1 MPSRT
6 ALALAVAVW
15 TLLTWGGRIRLLTEA
30 EQDPSNWIR
39 IGGSLLIGAAAVVVL
54 LVAADS
60 GVERW
65 VLTLFAVWSTVIWVR
80 SLIAVWGGDESLAF
94 RAVHTVLAL
103 GFLILAYL
111 TIRVGWQR

>member
-6 ALALAVAVW
+6 VLALAVAVW

-54 LVAADS
+54 LVAAGS

-94 RAVHTVLAL
+94 RTVHTVLAL